1 MTTKRNQRH
10 TFWVAS
16 SIQYRFFA
24 ISISYSFII
33 VCFFVIAVFVPD
45 MIEMRDQSLD
55 FAIRSSAASRILSK
69 NLWVW
74 PAILSLIIVL
84 GLHSFLMFKK
94 IAGPLY
100 RFKRAFEELGRGNLL
115 LNFKL
120 RKKDYLHREE
130 EAFNDMVKV
139 LSERL
144 GSVQQSADW
153 MIKSI
158 GELEQTVN
166 NGSEWTNSQIARLR
180 THRQEIEKVIKV
192 VDYFRTEGGEKK
204 SPAPE
209 RNSEKIS
216 KELLLNVS

>member
-1 MTTKRNQRH
+1 MTNKQNQRH
-10 TFWVAS
+10 AFWVAS

-45 MIEMRDQSLD
+45 IIEMRDQSLD

-100 RFKRAFEELGRGNLL
+100 RFRRAFEELGRGNLL

-120 RKKDYLHREE
+120 RKKDYLHTEE

-144 GSVQQSADW
+144 GSVKKSAEG

-180 THRQEIEKVIKV
+180 THRHEIEKLIEA
-192 VDYFRTEGGEKK
+192 VDYFRTASGERK
-204 SPAPE
+204 APGTGE
-209 RNSEKIS
+209 RSRKD
-216 KELLLNVS
+216 L

>member
-1 MTTKRNQRH
+1 MTTKQNQRRV
-10 TFWVAS
+10 FRVAS

-24 ISISYSFII
+24 ISLSYSFII
-33 VCFFVIAVFVPD
+33 ACFFALAVFLPD
-45 MIEMRDQSLD
+45 MIEMRDPTLD

-69 NLWVW
+69 NVWVW

-100 RFKRAFEELGRGNLL
+100 RFRWAFEELGSGNLL

-120 RKKDYLHREE
+120 RKKDYLHTEE
-130 EAFNDMVKV
+130 KALNDMIKV

-144 GSVQQSADW
+144 GSVKQTTEG

-158 GELEQTVN
+158 GELEKTVG
-166 NGSEWTNSQIARLR
+166 NGGEWTNSQNDLLR
-180 THRQEIEKVIKV
+180 NHR
-192 VDYFRTEGGEKK
+192 
-204 SPAPE
+204 
-209 RNSEKIS
+209 
-216 KELLLNVS
+216 KELEKLIETVHFFQIDSGEQKTSGSPEDPQKDE